1 MPFDWTH
8 RKDAWGREMIDSSP
22 NSSKLDL
29 MAMGT
34 RYEHYSELRDL
45 FAVGIEIITN
55 MHVKTSGD
63 AIKKTK
69 LEGAVELL
77 EARLNLLSDYIYGS
91 TYGSKLRGVID
102 GDVDNLY
109 RKMKLERAHDEA
121 TKTDGESPANNSTK

>member
-1 MPFDWTH
+1 
-8 RKDAWGREMIDSSP
+8 MIDSSP

-102 GDVDNLY
+102 GDVDNLFRTMQRE
-109 RKMKLERAHDEA
+109 RKAHDED
-121 TKTDGESPANNSTK
+121 TKPDGESPADNSTK

>member
-1 MPFDWTH
+1 
-8 RKDAWGREMIDSSP
+8 MIDSSP

-77 EARLNLLSDYIYGS
+77 EARLNLLSDFIYNS